1 MFDDRKDFWQ
11 ICKNQNKAKQS
22 VRGKHF
28 FHSAVDRL
36 CLFQCVCSI
45 SLINFLV
52 WINTAS
58 HLLISSIIID
68 HSDQPKSSI
77 SSTVDIW
84 QECLSG
90 NSTKCFFFFLEI
102 GKRALTLFSKN
113 IWIKKFKH
121 FNTLHYFAF
130 YCIKTFAV
138 FLTLITGNLLNIS
151 PTKCLLL
158 WKHSSPVRELLDCLK
173 PFILGKIIGNVLR
186 DWKSFTHTC
195 TSHLRKKKSFT
206 DGWTKWSFFRGHQ

>member
-1 MFDDRKDFWQ
+1 MEAFMNNFLILKFVWWSKRFLTNMQKT
-11 ICKNQNKAKQS
+11 KQS
-22 VRGKHF
+22 KAIGKGETL

-36 CLFQCVCSI
+36 CLFQCMCSI

-90 NSTKCFFFFLEI
+90 NSTKCFFSGNWQKSTKIIFQKHLN
-102 GKRALTLFSKN
+102 KKN
-113 IWIKKFKH
+113 SNVLILYI
-121 FNTLHYFAF
+121 TLHF
-130 YCIKTFAV
+130 IELKH
-138 FLTLITGNLLNIS
+138 
-151 PTKCLLL
+151 LL
-158 WKHSSPVRELLDCLK
+158 W
-173 PFILGKIIGNVLR
+173 F
-186 DWKSFTHTC
+186 
-195 TSHLRKKKSFT
+195 
-206 DGWTKWSFFRGHQ
+206 

>member
-1 MFDDRKDFWQ
+1 MPFW
-11 ICKNQNKAKQS
+11 KFNKM
-22 VRGKHF
+22 
-28 FHSAVDRL
+28 
-36 CLFQCVCSI
+36 
-45 SLINFLV
+45 
-52 WINTAS
+52 
-58 HLLISSIIID
+58 
-68 HSDQPKSSI
+68 
-77 SSTVDIW
+77 
-84 QECLSG
+84 
-90 NSTKCFFFFLEI
+90 FFFFLEI

>member
-1 MFDDRKDFWQ
+1 MEAFMNNFLILKFVWWSKRFLTNMQKP
-11 ICKNQNKAKQS
+11 KQNKAI
-22 VRGKHF
+22 GKGETL
-28 FHSAVDRL
+28 FHSAADRL
-36 CLFQCVCSI
+36 CLFQCMCSI

-90 NSTKCFFFFLEI
+90 NSTKCFFS
-102 GKRALTLFSKN
+102 GNWQKSAN
-113 IWIKKFKH
+113 IIFQKHLNKKKFKH
-121 FNTLHYFAF
+121 FNALHYFAF
-130 YCIKTFAV
+130 YCIKTYAV

-151 PTKCLLL
+151 PTKTSVFTALKAFLPCERTSWLLETLYSRQNYRQCLEGL
-158 WKHSSPVRELLDCLK
+158 E
-173 PFILGKIIGNVLR
+173 VLHTHMN
-186 DWKSFTHTC
+186 FT
-195 TSHLRKKKSFT
+195 S
-206 DGWTKWSFFRGHQ
+206 

>member
-90 NSTKCFFFFLEI
+90 NSTKCFFFS
-102 GKRALTLFSKN
+102 GNWQKSTN
-113 IWIKKFKH
+113 IIFQKH
-121 FNTLHYFAF
+121 LNKINSNTLILY
-130 YCIKTFAV
+130 I
-138 FLTLITGNLLNIS
+138 TLHFIVLKHLL
-151 PTKCLLL
+151 C
-158 WKHSSPVRELLDCLK
+158 
-173 PFILGKIIGNVLR
+173 F
-186 DWKSFTHTC
+186 
-195 TSHLRKKKSFT
+195 
-206 DGWTKWSFFRGHQ
+206 

>member
-90 NSTKCFFFFLEI
+90 NSTKWFFFLEI

-151 PTKCLLL
+151 PTKTSVFTALKAFLPCERTSWLLETLYSRQNYRQCLEGL
-158 WKHSSPVRELLDCLK
+158 E
-173 PFILGKIIGNVLR
+173 VLHTHMH
-186 DWKSFTHTC
+186 FT
-195 TSHLRKKKSFT
+195 S
-206 DGWTKWSFFRGHQ
+206 